1 MVDFYAAQW
10 PDFTPALTPGE
21 MLAFDTFVER
31 LSRSGERRDVLDW
44 VRNLNG
50 PGPLPDDFSLLTIDF

>member
-1 MVDFYAAQW
+1 
-10 PDFTPALTPGE
+10 